1 MSKDVDSFQRHGGQ
15 LREQSEDRCTRVR
28 PSYVPKITEINVLR
42 ISLNFI
48 DGRVMRC
55 ELAGYEKDI
64 DYARFKHEKS
74 RTIQS
79 ITVQSQ

>member
-1 MSKDVDSFQRHGGQ
+1 MGNNEGNNQRTDVLGFDPV
-15 LREQSEDRCTRVR
+15 CTVSYA
-28 PSYVPKITEINVLR
+28 SYVPKITEINVLR
-42 ISLNFI
+42 